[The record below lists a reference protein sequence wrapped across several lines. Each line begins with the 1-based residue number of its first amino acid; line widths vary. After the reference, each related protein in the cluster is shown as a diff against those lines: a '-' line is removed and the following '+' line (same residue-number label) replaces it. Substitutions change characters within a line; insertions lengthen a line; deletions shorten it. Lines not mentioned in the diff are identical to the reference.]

1 VTVDLF
7 ADDDE
12 GNTPLTMEEREALI
26 PSYIT
31 LRNELNEVE
40 QLNITEAEQWAF
52 SRARNVLSEDFLKSL
67 HRRMFRHVWRWAGE
81 PRTSPRNLGIDHWLI
96 STELR
101 QLIDDTRY
109 WIEHGTFPPD
119 EIAVRFH
126 HRLVSIHPFPNGNG
140 RHSRLA
146 ADLLITQLGEPRFSW
161 GRESLVEAGETR
173 KRYIA
178 ALQAADGHVVGPL
191 LEFARS

>member
-1 VTVDLF
+1 MTVDLF

-12 GNTPLTMEEREALI
+12 GNTPLTVEEREALI

-52 SRARNVLSEDFLKSL
+52 NRARDVLSESFLKTL
-67 HRRMFRHVWRWAGE
+67 HRRMFSQVWRWAGE
-81 PRTSPRNLGIDHWLI
+81 PRTSARNLGIEHWLI

-109 WIEHGTFPPD
+109 WTQNNTYPPD

-146 ADLLITQLGEPRFSW
+146 ADLLITQLGEARFTW
-161 GRESLVEAGETR
+161 GRESLVEPGETR

-178 ALQAADGHVVGPL
+178 ALQAADGHVIEPL

>member
-1 VTVDLF
+1 MTVDLF

-12 GNTPLTMEEREALI
+12 GNTPLTVEEREALI

-52 SRARNVLSEDFLKSL
+52 SRARNVLSESFLKTL
-67 HRRMFRHVWRWAGE
+67 HRRMFSQVWRWAGE
-81 PRTSPRNLGIDHWLI
+81 PRTSARNLGIDHWLI

-109 WIEHGTFPPD
+109 WTENNTYPPD
-119 EIAVRFH
+119 GIAVRFH

-146 ADLLITQLGEPRFSW
+146 ADLLITQLGEPRFNW
-161 GRESLVEAGETR
+161 GRESLVEPGGTR

-178 ALQAADGHVVGPL
+178 ALQAADGHVIEPL